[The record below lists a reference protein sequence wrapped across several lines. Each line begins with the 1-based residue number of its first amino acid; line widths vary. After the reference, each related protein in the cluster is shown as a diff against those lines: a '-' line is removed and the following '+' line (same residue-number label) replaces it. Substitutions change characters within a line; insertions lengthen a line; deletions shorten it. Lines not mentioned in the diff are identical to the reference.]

1 MKRLYMRYAYR
12 EMSTDNRE
20 RVMSGLLKNEKGVL
34 FFEGPSGSGKSL
46 LLADVLKANGISKR
60 FSNEE
65 FTELLIG
72 KMRCSQSYNM
82 AIKKMIKQL
91 KCFNIIGIEDV
102 DFLAGKP
109 VTLKCIAEIVNT
121 LSEDKLIIFTGINM
135 KTRVPEL
142 IDRVKVSKFIYFDRK
157 KR

>member
-1 MKRLYMRYAYR
+1 MRYAYR
-12 EMSTDNRE
+12 EMSADNRE
-20 RVMSGLLKNEKGVL
+20 RMVSALLKNEKGVL

-46 LLADVLKANGISKR
+46 LLADVLKVNGISKR

-65 FTELLIG
+65 FTELLIE
-72 KMRCSQSYNM
+72 KMRCSQSYNI

-91 KCFNIIGIEDV
+91 KCFNTIGIEDV

-109 VTLKCIAEIVNT
+109 ATLKCVAEIVNT
-121 LSEDKLIIFTGINM
+121 LSKDKLIIFTGINM

-142 IDRVKVSKFIYFDRK
+142 IDRIKVSKFIYFDRK